1 MSLKKGDLI
10 ELKDGT
16 KAILTSN
23 TYTHRKLD
31 EEDHEMIA
39 HGMGEYAGSYCT
51 AFNILI
57 PETGQARR
65 IIYGDHKFKKVAEA
79 GVTI

>member
-1 MSLKKGDLI
+1 MSLKKGDLV

-31 EEDHEMIA
+31 SYDHEMIA
-39 HGMGEYAGSYCT
+39 HGMGEYAGTYCT
-51 AFNILI
+51 AFDVLI
-57 PETGQARR
+57 PETGVTRR
-65 IIYGDHKFKKVAEA
+65 IIYGDHKFKKVAESEVA
-79 GVTI
+79 A